1 MADSLPSG
9 LPEPEAIDDAHRDAR
24 IEYLLVTG
32 LDHYFGGAFESAIN
46 LWTRVLFLDRTHD
59 RARAYIVRARTAQAE
74 QQRATE
80 ALVHEGL
87 EAFSRGD
94 VERARALLRDALDR
108 GASHDLALGV
118 LGRIDRLDVG
128 HSMSVGPTTM
138 PAPRRVVPRAT
149 PIDEPRPKGRRS
161 RRLTWAVV
169 VGVVLLGAGGAW
181 WSLVSGGA
189 LPEWARA
196 RATPERAVVAP
207 VVVNPL
213 PVPAPTEAYLSR
225 SRTLVADGK
234 LRDALRLLDHVSIGD
249 SLRPEAVRLRGQIQR
264 SLLDLAAAE
273 SSDAT
278 AAPPPPP
285 VRE

>member
-1 MADSLPSG
+1 MADPLPSG
-9 LPEPEAIDDAHRDAR
+9 LPDPEVIDGADREAR
-24 IEYLLVTG
+24 IEHLLVTG
-32 LDHYFGGAFESAIN
+32 LDHYFTGEFESAIN

-94 VERARALLRDALDR
+94 VECARSLLRDALDR

-128 HSMSVGPTTM
+128 HSMSVGPIK
-138 PAPRRVVPRAT
+138 APRRVVPVST
-149 PIDEPRPKGRRS
+149 PIDESRFGRRS
-161 RRLTWAVV
+161 HPVLWAAIATVIV
-169 VGVVLLGAGGAW
+169 ACGAGAW
-181 WSLVSGGA
+181 WITVGGGG
-189 LPEWARA
+189 LPEWSWTG
-196 RATPERAVVAP
+196 ATPEHAVVAP

-213 PVPAPTEAYLSR
+213 PVPAPTETYLNR
-225 SRTLVADGK
+225 SRVLFSEGK
-234 LRDALRLLDHVSIGD
+234 LRDALRLLDRVPVGD
-249 SLRPEAVRLRGQIQR
+249 TLRPQAERLRGQIQR

-273 SSDAT
+273 SSGAS
-278 AAPPPPP
+278 AAALPPPP
-285 VRE
+285 RE